1 MRNYNAFRDNLQ
13 PGFNGVEGREEETF
27 VFYLNGE
34 VEIEDYNEES
44 AEQQLLDMT
53 VRELISRGFEIE

>member
-1 MRNYNAFRDNLQ
+1 MSFRDNY
-13 PGFNGVEGREEETF
+13 PTGYSGEEGEEEETF

>member
-1 MRNYNAFRDNLQ
+1 MSFNSFRDNYPL
-13 PGFNGVEGREEETF
+13 GFNGVEGEEEETF

>member
-1 MRNYNAFRDNLQ
+1 MSNYPL
-13 PGFNGVEGREEETF
+13 GFNGVEGEEEETF